1 MLQDWTIQART
12 DRCDV
17 TKEPFVD
24 GQQFF
29 TLLYRD
35 RHGGLA
41 RRDVSEKG
49 WSKLQADPASK
60 APFSFWRSKFTLP
73 PPPVPEAFPRT
84 DAEALLRR
92 FLTAGLPEERRAA
105 YILALML
112 ERKRVLRPTG
122 TAEEDGRRLLLYE
135 HAKTGETFVVFDPML
150 RLDQVEEV
158 QHEVAGFMAMGTVA
172 LSVPSSPASDDSVPV
187 SKEVGIASQDA
198 ASPVA

>member
-1 MLQDWTIQART
+1 MLQDWTIQARA

-24 GQQFF
+24 GQPFL

-35 RHGGLA
+35 KHGGLV

-49 WSKLQADPASK
+49 WSQLQADPASK
-60 APFSFWRSKFTLP
+60 PPFSFWRSKFTLP
-73 PPPVPEAFPRT
+73 PLPAPEAFPRT

-92 FLTAGLPEERRAA
+92 FLTAGLLEERRAA
-105 YILALML
+105 YILTLML

-158 QHEVAGFMAMGTVA
+158 QHEVAGLLAMGAAALAVPPSLTPDNPVLASEEFVA
-172 LSVPSSPASDDSVPV
+172 V
-187 SKEVGIASQDA
+187 SQDA
-198 ASPVA
+198 ASPGA